1 MIRRGDMLDTSD
13 VIDVLAIDL
22 LGIVPEDEAIIV
34 STNRGVPIVMENN
47 SLAGRAFR
55 NIAGRLLGEEIPFVD
70 MEAESSPSLLRQ
82 IGRFVRRN

>member
-1 MIRRGDMLDTSD
+1 
-13 VIDVLAIDL
+13 
-22 LGIVPEDEAIIV
+22 
-34 STNRGVPIVMENN
+34 MENN

-70 MEAESSPSLLRQ
+70 MEAETSPSLLRQ